1 MKNTSFKPKHLF
13 SYDKYWAEC
22 YGTSTYLPRS
32 REEMDELGWDSCD
45 IVLVTGDA
53 YIDLPSFGMALI
65 GRLLEAQGFRV
76 GIIDQPDWKSSE
88 GFTILGQPN
97 LFFGVT
103 AGNMDSMINR
113 YTADRKIRH
122 DDAYT
127 PNDEESRTMDVA
139 VEEGQLSQAIG
150 KGGQNIKLA
159 SQLTGWTLNVMTV
172 EDAASK
178 TEEESKKVLEKL
190 MEELDIDEDVADILV
205 NEGFVSIEEVAYVPM
220 EEMLQIEEFD
230 EEIVQALRDRA
241 QTVLLTKAISKEEQ
255 LNDDEPAKDLFEVE
269 GMDDIT
275 AHKLASRK
283 IVTMEDLAE
292 QSVDELI
299 EIEGISEEQ
308 AASLIMAARKPWFEN
323 AETENK
329 E

>member
-1 MKNTSFKPKHLF
+1 
-13 SYDKYWAEC
+13 
-22 YGTSTYLPRS
+22 
-32 REEMDELGWDSCD
+32 
-45 IVLVTGDA
+45 
-53 YIDLPSFGMALI
+53 
-65 GRLLEAQGFRV
+65 
-76 GIIDQPDWKSSE
+76 
-88 GFTILGQPN
+88 
-97 LFFGVT
+97 
-103 AGNMDSMINR
+103 
-113 YTADRKIRH
+113 
-122 DDAYT
+122 
-127 PNDEESRTMDVA
+127 
-139 VEEGQLSQAIG
+139 
-150 KGGQNIKLA
+150 
-159 SQLTGWTLNVMTV
+159 
-172 EDAASK
+172 
-178 TEEESKKVLEKL
+178 

-323 AETENK
+323 AETENQ